1 MVHRF
6 LCSKSFF
13 GLENGA
19 VKSDKT
25 WMSGCSGA
33 PHEFCP
39 MQLNFVCSPGI
50 CYWCVNVLLWFSC
63 FPKTGLARWSMCPE
77 TSPLALHRAFQV
89 AKQKSKW
96 QTCLDELW
104 QSKHAARL
112 EVRVF
117 LFLPDSISS
126 SRKKTEKRSQKIG
139 VRI

>member
-117 LFLPDSISS
+117 FFSLTLFPVQ
-126 SRKKTEKRSQKIG
+126 EKRLRSG
-139 VRI
+139 VKKLA